1 MQILEK
7 VKLARSK
14 KINKIEKIKELKTPM
29 EAYKKIEEYAKN
41 GYDSIPKEDK
51 GFFLKCFG
59 IFDKTATPNEFMMR
73 VRVRGGQLNFD
84 QAVALGDVAKEY
96 CRDYMDLTTRAQV
109 ELRYIRVEDLPAII
123 KKLESVGLSSYQT
136 GVDNFRGIVADPLDA
151 LGYDNI
157 LPSNNLLKKLEDKF
171 LKNPDFIGTLPRKF
185 NTSITG
191 SISNRCNAFGHDC
204 CFVLAQKDGYYGYNL
219 YLGGKAGKIAQNT
232 DIFLKSESEVL
243 KAYEAIINLFKKY
256 GFRDNRNKNRFY
268 FLIESVGIKEISAA
282 IRKEAGIDFQTAGTT
297 LTKMDNIDS
306 DQGKTMLKDS
316 SFALSAKI
324 PTGIFSGSALLEAAD
339 ISKRYGSGDI
349 RIDIEQNLYLMG
361 IKEKNIASALN
372 EKFFKE
378 YKNSAS
384 PYLNHLI
391 ACAGEKHCQFGV
403 IPNKPDAL
411 SLAKYLESKVPL
423 ESDAK
428 VRMYWSACVKGCGL
442 HDLGD
447 IGFEGCK
454 AKLGGE
460 SLYGVHIFLGGRNTR
475 DATIGKSVL
484 KSVPLQFAKYFIE
497 SLMIEYKNLRKKRE
511 NFEEFYQRVLSN
523 YSTSAIGFIM
533 MLKTYIRV
541 LKLNLDIGF
550 KENAKTGKNEIFE
563 IFEIGRVLY
572 RQIADYE
579 PYEIY
584 GYFTPVFPKKL
595 TKLKNIDGYK
605 EEFLEMINNMLRSE
619 KRVLVFSEFHFEK
632 MVYRVL
638 S

>member
-1 MQILEK
+1 
-7 VKLARSK
+7 
-14 KINKIEKIKELKTPM
+14 
-29 EAYKKIEEYAKN
+29 
-41 GYDSIPKEDK
+41 
-51 GFFLKCFG
+51 
-59 IFDKTATPNEFMMR
+59 
-73 VRVRGGQLNFD
+73 
-84 QAVALGDVAKEY
+84 
-96 CRDYMDLTTRAQV
+96 
-109 ELRYIRVEDLPAII
+109 
-123 KKLESVGLSSYQT
+123 
-136 GVDNFRGIVADPLDA
+136 
-151 LGYDNI
+151 
-157 LPSNNLLKKLEDKF
+157 
-171 LKNPDFIGTLPRKF
+171 
-185 NTSITG
+185 
-191 SISNRCNAFGHDC
+191 
-204 CFVLAQKDGYYGYNL
+204 
-219 YLGGKAGKIAQNT
+219 
-232 DIFLKSESEVL
+232 
-243 KAYEAIINLFKKY
+243 
-256 GFRDNRNKNRFY
+256 
-268 FLIESVGIKEISAA
+268 
-282 IRKEAGIDFQTAGTT
+282 
-297 LTKMDNIDS
+297 
-306 DQGKTMLKDS
+306 
-316 SFALSAKI
+316 
-324 PTGIFSGSALLEAAD
+324 
-339 ISKRYGSGDI
+339 
-349 RIDIEQNLYLMG
+349 MG
-361 IKEKNIASALN
+361 IKEKSIASALN

-460 SLYGVHIFLGGRNTR
+460 SVYGVHIFLGGRNTR

-484 KSVPLQFAKYFIE
+484 KSVPLQFTKYFTE

-595 TKLKNIDGYK
+595 TKLKNIDGYE